1 MSQAADGHRVSSK
14 EPVEWLEGF
23 EAAPEVKR
31 SPPLKRKKAP
41 EPEPEPE
48 EDEEEDGQWFPDTKR
63 ALDYKQFMKRKDV
76 NEHYPGYR
84 ERQAAWKAY
93 QEWLDEDDD

>member
-1 MSQAADGHRVSSK
+1 M
-14 EPVEWLEGF
+14 EWLEDF
-23 EAAPEVKR
+23 EVVLEVEKPPPFKRRRAPAPR
-31 SPPLKRKKAP
+31 P
-41 EPEPEPE
+41 EPKPEPE